1 MNFDYIKPFPELKKL
16 YDKWAQT
23 LPPER
28 TLRIDMDSGEYDL
41 ERIVRFLET

>member
-1 MNFDYIKPFPELKKL
+1 MYVYELKEL

-28 TLRIDMDSGEYDL
+28 TLRIDMDRGEYDL
-41 ERIVRFLET
+41 TKIVRFLET